1 MNKKKIVTVLI
12 VIATVILAGV
22 AVFTA
27 IRLYQL
33 RQQAVAPTAP
43 AESEAAAPT
52 TEECTQ
58 LAFTIGEE
66 PTPTPTEGPTP
77 TPTPTPTGTV
87 TPTPT
92 GTVTPTPTSTPGP
105 TATPTPTPTETPI
118 AQATLTPTEA
128 AELPEAGIS
137 YPTIISAGVGILLL
151 IASLLLAL

>member
-33 RQQAVAPTAP
+33 RQEAVAPTAP
-43 AESEAAAPT
+43 TESEAAAPVI
-52 TEECTQ
+52 EACTQ

-66 PTPTPTEGPTP
+66 PTP

-105 TATPTPTPTETPI
+105 TATPTSAPTETPI
-118 AQATLTPTEA
+118 AQATPTPTEA

-137 YPTIISAGVGILLL
+137 YPTIIGTGVGILLI

>member
-12 VIATVILAGV
+12 VFATVILAGV

-33 RQQAVAPTAP
+33 RQEAVAPTVP
-43 AESEAAAPT
+43 EESEAAAPAI
-52 TEECTQ
+52 EECTQ

-66 PTPTPTEGPTP
+66 PTP

-105 TATPTPTPTETPI
+105 TATPTSAPTGTPI
-118 AQATLTPTEA
+118 AQATPTPTEA

-137 YPTIISAGVGILLL
+137 YPTIIGTGVGILLI

>member
-43 AESEAAAPT
+43 AEPEAAAPT
-52 TEECTQ
+52 IEECTQ

-105 TATPTPTPTETPI
+105 TAPPTSAPTETPI

-137 YPTIISAGVGILLL
+137 YPTIIGTGVGILLL

>member
-22 AVFTA
+22 AVYTA

-33 RQQAVAPTAP
+33 RQEAVAPTAP

-52 TEECTQ
+52 TEQCTQ
-58 LAFTIGEE
+58 LAFTIDEN
-66 PTPTPTEGPTP
+66 P

-105 TATPTPTPTETPI
+105 TTTPTPTPTGTPI
-118 AQATLTPTEA
+118 AQATPTPTEA

-137 YPTIISAGVGILLL
+137 YPTIIGTGVGILLI

>member
-43 AESEAAAPT
+43 TEPEAAAPVI
-52 TEECTQ
+52 EECTQ

-105 TATPTPTPTETPI
+105 TATPTPT
-118 AQATLTPTEA
+118 EA

>member
-33 RQQAVAPTAP
+33 RQEAVAPTAP
-43 AESEAAAPT
+43 EESEAAEPVI
-52 TEECTQ
+52 EECTQ

-105 TATPTPTPTETPI
+105 TATPTPTGTTTAEATP
-118 AQATLTPTEA
+118 TPTEA

>member
-22 AVFTA
+22 AVYTA

-33 RQQAVAPTAP
+33 RQEAVAPTAP
-43 AESEAAAPT
+43 AEPEAAALVI
-52 TEECTQ
+52 EECTQ

-66 PTPTPTEGPTP
+66 PTPTPTETP

-105 TATPTPTPTETPI
+105 TATPTSAPTETPI
-118 AQATLTPTEA
+118 AQATPTPTEA
-128 AELPEAGIS
+128 AELPEAGVS
-137 YPTIISAGVGILLL
+137 YPTIIGAGVGILLI

>member
-22 AVFTA
+22 AVYTA

-33 RQQAVAPTAP
+33 RQEAVAPTAP

-52 TEECTQ
+52 IEECTE
-58 LAFTIGEE
+58 LFFTIGELT
-66 PTPTPTEGPTP
+66 PTPTPTATPTPTGTVTPTP
-77 TPTPTPTGTV
+77 TPTATPTPTGTV

-105 TATPTPTPTETPI
+105 TTTPTP
-118 AQATLTPTEA
+118 TPTEA

-137 YPTIISAGVGILLL
+137 YPTIIGAGVGILLL

>member
-33 RQQAVAPTAP
+33 RQEAVAPTAP
-43 AESEAAAPT
+43 EESEAAEPVI
-52 TEECTQ
+52 EECTQ
-58 LAFTIGEE
+58 LAFTIDED
-66 PTPTPTEGPTP
+66 
-77 TPTPTPTGTV
+77 PTPTPTGTV

-92 GTVTPTPTSTPGP
+92 ETVTPTPTSTPGP
-105 TATPTPTPTETPI
+105 TTTPTPTPTGTPI
-118 AQATLTPTEA
+118 AQATPTPTEA

-137 YPTIISAGVGILLL
+137 YPTIIGAGVGILLI

>member
-33 RQQAVAPTAP
+33 RQEAVAPTAP
-43 AESEAAAPT
+43 TEPEAAAPV

-66 PTPTPTEGPTP
+66 P

-105 TATPTPTPTETPI
+105 TATPTSAPTGTPI
-118 AQATLTPTEA
+118 AQATPTPTEA

-137 YPTIISAGVGILLL
+137 YPTIIGTGVGILLI